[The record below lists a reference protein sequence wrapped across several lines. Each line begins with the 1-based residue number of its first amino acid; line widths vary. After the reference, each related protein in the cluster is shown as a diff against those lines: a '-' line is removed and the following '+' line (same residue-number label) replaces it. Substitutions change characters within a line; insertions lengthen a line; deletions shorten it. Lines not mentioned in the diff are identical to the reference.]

1 MEVEKRCACLHLET
15 VLSVVLHQWG
25 WIALNYEEVGYLYKG
40 SIIRYVSL
48 TERTVFLRVLILC
61 LYHSV

>member
-40 SIIRYVSL
+40 SII
-48 TERTVFLRVLILC
+48 
-61 LYHSV
+61 